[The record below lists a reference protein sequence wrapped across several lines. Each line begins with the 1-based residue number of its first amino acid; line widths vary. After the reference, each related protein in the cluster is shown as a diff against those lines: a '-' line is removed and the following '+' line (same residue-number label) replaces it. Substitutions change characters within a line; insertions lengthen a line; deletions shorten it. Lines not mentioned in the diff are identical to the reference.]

1 MIQSVRYQVGH
12 LYEDHGAWFVR
23 FRLGIRQANGSV
35 KMQRTAERLGSVED
49 LLPRQMLKLSEWR
62 SCRR

>member
-1 MIQSVRYQVGH
+1 MIQSVRYQIGH

-35 KMQRTAERLGSVED
+35 KMQRTAERQALKTS
-49 LLPRQMLKLSEWR
+49 LPRQMLKLSEWR